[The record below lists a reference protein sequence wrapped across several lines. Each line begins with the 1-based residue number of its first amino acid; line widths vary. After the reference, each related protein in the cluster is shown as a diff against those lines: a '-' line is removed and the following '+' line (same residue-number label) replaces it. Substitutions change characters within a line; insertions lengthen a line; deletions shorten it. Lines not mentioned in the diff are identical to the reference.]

1 HRHRGDLREGR
12 VPVDEEVRL
21 LRPPRRRRGGGVRH
35 SGHHVPSV
43 AHHGHLRDLHRDQH
57 RQAVRRRHPSGD
69 RGRHLAVRRRAVHD
83 VARSGLRPAG
93 RALLLA
99 RALPGAEGRVGGG
112 RALLLRHGRDLRRLL
127 HGHRGRGHGRLR
139 GHDLRAVAP
148 RAHVADALRGRAG
161 VREHY
166 VDAVHAPDR
175 RADLRGVRQHHD
187 DAGGPQGVGHAL
199 QREPHRGGGGDLRGV
214 RRARNGHGRAVDDPA
229 HHPGVLPGHRA
240 PGLRSDLV
248 RHHHRVRGRDRPHQP
263 AGGHEHVRAPH
274 ADPRGEHGDHL
285 QRRAAVH
292 VGRRPAPGHPRRVSV
307 ALALAPEHDAMKG
320 GRLDRLSDWLVALRV
335 LACAVAPEPLG
346 ARRLA
351 AAVAALLFAVHPLR
365 VESVAWITERRD
377 VLCGLFF
384 LLAVDCYLRAVEG
397 DTRPRRGWYW
407 SAVALAALAL
417 LSKAMAVTLPLV
429 LLLLDVYPFRRLG
442 PWRWTRR
449 DVWLE
454 KIPFFVLSAAAAVM
468 AIVAQRS
475 VGTLSDLR
483 ALGVFER
490 LGLAAYGLVFYAD
503 KTLVPAR
510 LAPLYEA
517 PYDYAT
523 LTAWFAGSAVVV
535 VAAAVAL
542 VRVRRRWPGVVAAAA
557 AFVVMLLPVLGLVHF
572 GLHVAADRNTYFA
585 GLAPAMLA
593 GGVGLR
599 GLRGAR

>member
-1 HRHRGDLREGR
+1 
-12 VPVDEEVRL
+12 
-21 LRPPRRRRGGGVRH
+21 
-35 SGHHVPSV
+35 
-43 AHHGHLRDLHRDQH
+43 
-57 RQAVRRRHPSGD
+57 
-69 RGRHLAVRRRAVHD
+69 
-83 VARSGLRPAG
+83 
-93 RALLLA
+93 
-99 RALPGAEGRVGGG
+99 
-112 RALLLRHGRDLRRLL
+112 
-127 HGHRGRGHGRLR
+127 
-139 GHDLRAVAP
+139 
-148 RAHVADALRGRAG
+148 
-161 VREHY
+161 
-166 VDAVHAPDR
+166 
-175 RADLRGVRQHHD
+175 
-187 DAGGPQGVGHAL
+187 
-199 QREPHRGGGGDLRGV
+199 
-214 RRARNGHGRAVDDPA
+214 
-229 HHPGVLPGHRA
+229 
-240 PGLRSDLV
+240 
-248 RHHHRVRGRDRPHQP
+248 
-263 AGGHEHVRAPH
+263 
-274 ADPRGEHGDHL
+274 
-285 QRRAAVH
+285 
-292 VGRRPAPGHPRRVSV
+292 
-307 ALALAPEHDAMKG
+307 MKG
-320 GRLDRLSDWLVALRV
+320 GRLDRLSDWLVALLVAEVVVIAFFPAFRAGFVSWDDDTYFLNNPYYRGLGPAQLRWMFTVTSGHYMPLTWLTHGLDYVLWGMRPAGYHVINVVLHALAAAAAYVVALRV
-335 LACAVAPEPLG
+335 LAAAVAPEPLG

-384 LLAVDCYLRAVEG
+384 LLAVVCYLRAVEG

-503 KTLVPAR
+503 KTLVPFR

-593 GGVGLR
+593 GGVVLR
-599 GLRGAR
+599 GLRGASSPGAARATGAVALAVVVVLAALTWRQSTVWHDSRTLWDHALRVSPSSIAHAKVGVLLDEEGRTEEAIVHFREAVRLNPDNAYAHNNWGIALGSVWRFDEAIAHFEAALGVKPTYAEAQQNLALTRLRLTNPLGYLEAQRAKRESLVRGRAQ